1 MQYFFTLIS
10 GILTGLAMPGNL
22 FSFIIWFSLVFF
34 LRNMVNSKNYYQR
47 FLHTIIFS
55 ASMLVTT
62 LWWLF
67 PTLTKNIPQVLQN
80 YPSFLGFLGFVGM
93 IILLILPYLIIWL
106 LAELFHRKN
115 RTYNLLYLSLFYS
128 LAFTSAEIL
137 REFGDLAFTGGNLAY
152 ALYDHTGLIQ
162 LVSIIGPMGITF
174 IIVFVNSL
182 IAFDKTR
189 NRSIN
194 MLIIFSFIYL
204 LNFSIVRFLPDI
216 NYTNNSIKIGAIQTN
231 IPQEIKYS
239 SDIYKNYSVFSKNIS
254 DFQSKDV
261 DLIVFPESSFL
272 EDISNSDVLDY
283 MKMDIQNSSK
293 PVIIGYPRFDGEN
306 YFNSVWFYNEYGTVI
321 NVYDKIKL
329 TPFAEFLPYEAFFN
343 NFQMFKLLRY
353 YSPGEKFNIFEIDS
367 KKFGVQ
373 ICFETY
379 FPDIS
384 ASQVKKGA
392 GFLIAVT
399 NDGWFN
405 SKTALLQHYTQ
416 GIFRALETRRDFV
429 QISNTGLTGSIDR
442 YGRITNVF
450 KDRQE
455 NNGILYVNYNDSF
468 TIYSQISALLKVI
481 ILILALLIAI
491 F

>member
-1 MQYFFTLIS
+1 MQYLLTLIS

-22 FSFIIWFSLVFF
+22 FSFIIWFSLVFY
-34 LRNMVNSKNYYQR
+34 LRNMANSKNYYQR
-47 FLHTIIFS
+47 FFHTLIFS
-55 ASMLVTT
+55 SSMLVTT

-67 PTLTKNIPQVLQN
+67 PTLTKNIPQVLQS
-80 YPSFLGFLGFVGM
+80 YPSFLGILGFVGM
-93 IILLILPYLIIWL
+93 IVLLIIPYLIIWL
-106 LAELFHRKN
+106 LAELFHRKK
-115 RTYNLLYLSLFYS
+115 RTYNLLSLSLFYS

-137 REFGDLAFTGGNLAY
+137 REFGDFAFTGGNLAY

-162 LVSIIGPMGITF
+162 LVSIVGPIGLTF

-189 NRSIN
+189 NRGFNII
-194 MLIIFSFIYL
+194 IIFSFIYL
-204 LNFSIVRFLPDI
+204 LNFSIARFLPDI
-216 NYTNNSIKIGAIQTN
+216 NYTNNSIKIGAIQTS

-239 SDIYKNYSVFSKNIS
+239 SDIYKNYSVFSKNII
-254 DFQSKDV
+254 DFRNKDV
-261 DLIVFPESSFL
+261 NLIVFPESTYL
-272 EDISNSDVLDY
+272 EDISNSEVSDY
-283 MKMDIQNSSK
+283 MKMDIQNVYK
-293 PVIIGYPRFDGEN
+293 PVIISYPRFDGEN
-306 YFNSVWFYNEYGTVI
+306 YYNSAWFYNEYGEII
-321 NVYDKIKL
+321 NIHDKIKL
-329 TPFAEFLPYEAFFN
+329 TPFVEFLPYESFFK

-353 YSPGEKFNIFEIDS
+353 YSPGDKYNIFEIEN

-379 FPDIS
+379 FPEVS
-384 ASQVKKGA
+384 ASQVDKGA

-416 GIFRALETRRDFV
+416 GVFRAVETRRDFV

-442 YGRITNVF
+442 YGRITNIF

-455 NNGILYVNYNDSF
+455 INGILYVNYNESLSV
-468 TIYSQISALLKVI
+468 YSQISDILKVI
-481 ILILALLIAI
+481 VMILALLFAI